1 MYFKEAIAQFLTE
14 TVFKTQV
21 SPDDV
26 IGVAGSGAVMD
37 IMGAALLNP
46 SDAFIC
52 ITPCYNS
59 FTNNFSL
66 RSGATL
72 YRADTTANECAC
84 FVG

>member
-1 MYFKEAIAQFLTE
+1 M
-14 TVFKTQV
+14 

-26 IGVAGSGAVMD
+26 IGVDGSGAVMD

-52 ITPCYNS
+52 IIPCYNS

-66 RSGATL
+66 RSGGVM
-72 YRADTTANECAC
+72 YRADTTANKCVWL
-84 FVG
+84 F

>member
-1 MYFKEAIAQFLTE
+1 MTD
-14 TVFKTQV
+14 TVFKTPV

-26 IGVAGSGAVMD
+26 IGVDGSGAVMD

-66 RSGATL
+66 RSGGVM
-72 YRADTTANECAC
+72 YRADTTVNKCVWL
-84 FVG
+84 F